1 MIITTERSLRI
12 SEIMPVHS
20 RILDDRGVSLGVVLC
35 TAREY
40 RDGAMTVGVWSRMAV
55 PDGRCGM
62 VGERLPVLERWH
74 CFACDP
80 KHDKGLR
87 LAFETAGENRLRTEV
102 TLTEDYVGVDSIVH
116 GGIIATIF
124 DDVMMWCVLRF
135 RKRFHIT
142 VSMEQRLRR
151 PVFAG
156 VPLVAEAAV
165 EEEHSDGRV
174 RLSARLWAQEDPETT
189 LAEGTGLFIE
199 TPRHL
204 LDLIPDDQRS
214 RRVLRRTRRAE
225 SSRTHPCFS

>member
-1 MIITTERSLRI
+1 
-12 SEIMPVHS
+12 MPVHS
-20 RILDDRGVSLGVVLC
+20 RIPDDRGVSVGVVLC
-35 TAREY
+35 PVRGY

-55 PDGRCGM
+55 PDGKCGM

-87 LAFETAGENRLRTEV
+87 LTFETTGENRLRTEV
-102 TLTEDYVGVDSIVH
+102 TLTDDYVGVDSIVH

-135 RKRFHIT
+135 RKRFHVT

-174 RLSARLWAQEDPETT
+174 SLSARLWAQEDPETT

-214 RRVLRRTRRAE
+214 ELERLFE
-225 SSRTHPCFS
+225 QFSAAST